1 MKEVSIAVV
10 GATGAVGSE
19 FLKIMQERKF
29 PAGEIKLLASS
40 RSAGVKLEV
49 NGRKLTVQETT
60 AESFAGV
67 QIAFISVSSEVSRR
81 LVPEARKAGAV
92 VIDDSSA
99 FRMSP
104 DVKLVVPEVN
114 ASDLDSHTGVIS
126 IPNCSTTPLVMA
138 LAPLGRLAKV
148 RRVVAD
154 TYQSVAGTGAAA
166 MTELRDQAR
175 SVLDEKKAERKVY
188 PHQIA
193 FNVFPQVERFL
204 DNGYTTEEWKML
216 EESRKI
222 LHWPDLLVSAT
233 CVRVPVYISHCVS
246 AHVEF
251 DRPVSPQE
259 ARQALAAM
267 PGVKVLD
274 DPSQNQYP
282 TPWNVAGTDDVFV
295 GRIRKDA
302 SHPNGLAMWIA
313 LDNLR
318 KGAALNAI
326 QIAEELL
333 KRNLLPERKVL
344 QQAD

>member
-1 MKEVSIAVV
+1 MA
-10 GATGAVGSE
+10 
-19 FLKIMQERKF
+19 QERKF
-29 PAGEIKLLASS
+29 PAGEIKLLASI
-40 RSAGVKLEV
+40 RSAGKKIDVFGK
-49 NGRKLTVQETT
+49 KLTVQETT
-60 AESFAGV
+60 PESFRGV
-67 QIAFISVSSEVSRR
+67 DLAFISVSSDVSRK
-81 LVPEARKAGAV
+81 LVPAAKAAGAV

-114 ASDLDSHTGVIS
+114 ADDLESHTGVIS

-138 LAPLGRLAKV
+138 LKPLAKLGKV
-148 RRVVAD
+148 KRVVAD
-154 TYQSVAGTGAAA
+154 TYQAVSGTGAAA

-175 SVLDEKKAERKVY
+175 QVLDEKPANRQVY

-233 CVRVPVYISHCVS
+233 CVRVPVYISHSIS

-251 DRPVSPQE
+251 DRPVSPEE
-259 ARQALAAM
+259 ARKALASM

-274 DPSQNQYP
+274 DPAHNSYP
-282 TPWNVAGTDDVFV
+282 VPWTVAGTDDVFV

-302 SHPNGLAMWIA
+302 SHPNGLAMWISV
-313 LDNLR
+313 DNLR

-333 KRNLLPERKVL
+333 KRGLIGKRSELR
-344 QQAD
+344 QAG